1 MKKTEKISIALL
13 GKILTVILMVLICCI
28 SFGGIYVADKN
39 KTKNLVEDYK
49 LGNDLYGSRNIVIKV
64 SNKDSESTSNNNND
78 ENEESNN
85 EGQNTTSEENVEENA
100 ETENNEDVNTEQ
112 EKNTSL
118 ENYLKTKKI
127 IEQRLKYMG
136 VDDYTIRLNK
146 DDGTISLEVPENST
160 TDYVAQYCITPGVFE
175 ISDAETKEQLIGNS
189 DIKEAKVGYY
199 TEANGTAV
207 YLTIRFNKEGT
218 EKLANISKTY
228 IKSQDVDGNDTTKK
242 IDMKIDDETILSS
255 YFDEEITDGVI
266 QMSLGTSS
274 DASTIRTY
282 LEQASNIAV
291 LLNTESMPISYEI
304 DVNRFVYSDTE
315 FNNQLVL
322 PIICIVI
329 AIISG
334 IYMIIRYK
342 KLGILGIIEILGFS
356 AILLLAIRVGNV
368 ELTISGIF
376 AVGLMTVIEA
386 IMVFYMQKA
395 YKEGISKEMIRK
407 NMMELLKKT
416 ILIVIPLVIIAI
428 TFAFSSYSVITSI
441 GMIIFWS
448 VMIMVIYNILV
459 LGGIMFNPIDNKK
472 D

>member
-1 MKKTEKISIALL
+1 MTKTEKISIALL

-28 SFGGIYVADKN
+28 SFGGIYVADRN
-39 KTKNLVEDYK
+39 KTKNLIEDYK
-49 LGNDLYGSRNIVIKV
+49 FGNDLYGSRNIVIKV
-64 SNKDSESTSNNNND
+64 SNKDSESTSNTNND
-78 ENEESNN
+78 ENEQSNS
-85 EGQNTTSEENVEENA
+85 EEQNTTSEENE
-100 ETENNEDVNTEQ
+100 ETENNEETNIKQ
-112 EKNTSL
+112 EENTSL

-136 VDDYTIRLNK
+136 VEDYTIRLNK

-160 TDYVAQYCITPGVFE
+160 TDYVAQYCITPGVFA

-199 TEANGTAV
+199 TESNGTAV
-207 YLTIRFNKEGT
+207 YLTIKFNKEGT

-228 IKSQDVDGNDTTKK
+228 IKSQDADGNDTTKK

-291 LLNTESMPISYEI
+291 LLNTESMPISYKI

-315 FNNQLVL
+315 LNNQLVL
-322 PIICIVI
+322 PIICTII

-334 IYMIIRYK
+334 IYMIIRHK

-368 ELTISGIF
+368 ELTISGIV
-376 AVGLMTVIEA
+376 AVGLMNIIEA
-386 IMVFYMQKA
+386 VMVFYMQKA
-395 YKEGISKEMIRK
+395 YKEGLNKEMVRK
-407 NMMELLKKT
+407 NMIELLKKT

-448 VMIMVIYNILV
+448 IMIMAIYNILV